1 MDVQGY
7 LRRVM
12 GNVIWLSRDSFFV
25 TSTSVGNANHGSGL
39 GRSPFPLKP
48 AQCVLKEAGDRT
60 GQTITNVYAAQRNT

>member
-25 TSTSVGNANHGSGL
+25 TSTSVGNANTV
-39 GRSPFPLKP
+39 RVWPIAPPPKP

-60 GQTITNVYAAQRNT
+60 QQTITNVYAAQRNT

>member
-25 TSTSVGNANHGSGL
+25 TSTSVGNAKHCSGL
-39 GRSPFPLKP
+39 ADRPSP
-48 AQCVLKEAGDRT
+48 
-60 GQTITNVYAAQRNT
+60 